1 MKINKQSICWNNK
14 LLSKL
19 SKLENNQGLEVLY
32 RYGADCA
39 SDTKLLEGANKV
51 AKKLG
56 PGADPDLLFHAYKT
70 EFYNN
75 PNLTKVGNKI
85 TLVFKDCT
93 CPLVK
98 QGVRNSYL
106 CNCTV
111 GYTKKVFETLFN
123 NTIKVELEKSILQGD
138 KICKQIIHLE
148 K

>member
-1 MKINKQSICWNNK
+1 MNNKKQSIRWNNK
-14 LLSKL
+14 LLSEL
-19 SKLENNQGLEVLY
+19 SKLDNNQGLEVLY
-32 RYGADCA
+32 RCGADCA
-39 SDTKLLEGANKV
+39 SGSELLEGAIKV

-56 PGADPDLLFHAYKT
+56 PGAETDLLFHTYKT
-70 EFYNN
+70 EFYNT
-75 PNLTKVGNKI
+75 PMLSKVGNKV

-93 CPLVK
+93 CPIVK
-98 QGVRNSYL
+98 EGVRNSYL

-123 NTIKVELEKSILQGD
+123 SRVKVELAKSILQGD